1 MSWYNKIIEFF
12 VKDSAE
18 RRRFINEFNE
28 IASRNFQNLTI
39 DALFEAGVCSGKS
52 EYQHE
57 LSAPVIASGLE
68 IQIKAG
74 MQVPLDVVIALGRVI
89 LCDRILVRRMFV
101 LHWDTL
107 IIRDS
112 RSGYC
117 VDWCIRDFVDFGGV
131 LNSSNFR

>member
-1 MSWYNKIIEFF
+1 MSWYNRIVEFF

-18 RRRFINEFNE
+18 RRRFVNEFNE

-39 DALFEAGVCSGKS
+39 NALFEARVCSGKS
-52 EYQHE
+52 EYRHE

-68 IQIKAG
+68 IQIKDG
-74 MQVPLDVVIALGRVI
+74 MEVPLETVIALGRVI
-89 LCDRILVRRMFV
+89 LCDEVLVRRMFI

-117 VDWCIRDFVDFGGV
+117 VDWRIRDFVNFGGV
-131 LNSSNFR
+131 LNQSNIR

>member
-1 MSWYNKIIEFF
+1 MSWYNRIIEFF

-39 DALFEAGVCSGKS
+39 DALFEANTCFGKS
-52 EYQHE
+52 EYRHE
-57 LSAPVIASGLE
+57 LSAPTIASGLE
-68 IQIKAG
+68 IQIRAG
-74 MQVPLDVVIALGRVI
+74 IRVPLEIVIALGRVI
-89 LCDRILVRRMFV
+89 LCDKVLVRRMFI

-112 RSGYC
+112 RSGDC
-117 VDWCIRDFVDFGGV
+117 VDWRIRDFVDFGGV
-131 LNSSNFR
+131 ISSSNFR

>member
-39 DALFEAGVCSGKS
+39 DALFEAGVCFGKS

-89 LCDRILVRRMFV
+89 LCDRVLVRRMFV

-117 VDWCIRDFVDFGGV
+117 VDWGIRDFVDFGGV